1 MKMGQDMLVKILLT
15 LPPKT
20 LMRFKCV
27 SKWWFAL
34 INNPG
39 FVSKHLSNSANNN
52 LTTIHVFLARL
63 VVQRQHE
70 EEEEEE
76 NPKCNST
83 TKKEETQELLSIL
96 GFCKD
101 DDNTDDE
108 HSNSCSLVGVQDIII
123 PQSFIQK
130 IGVPEQPFGILGH
143 CNGIVLL
150 SSDSSLVLCNP
161 GIGEFNRIPDEP
173 CLPMWPL
180 DQPDDHDGQEHM
192 ETGFHIGF
200 GYDPVS
206 NECKVVTFTNYFEEV
221 DEDCRRF
228 LSRHKAVVYTTGC
241 DFWEELNTDSL
252 ETETTLFWPEYF
264 QMPFKGMCYWLGY
277 EQDKELFPFDAV
289 EHRFRANGGLIISFD
304 TSREV
309 FHGIPFPSELQP
321 LNRSNH
327 LYMKLTVWNESVA
340 FFALGV
346 NDRRYP
352 EPYEMWV
359 MDDDF
364 KGAWTKHFTIEGTD
378 DQIRRSS
385 PVALWGDECL
395 MVDNDGHVVFFNL
408 CTKKLKHTPIETVDN
423 NIVVYVNSIVSV
435 MGRSHKLKSIE
446 NTCSDKDED
455 AMVAVDGKRES
466 CRRLYSYSV
475 WAIPP
480 ADVSRR
486 IKKLMESLEAE
497 FGGPEI
503 EPHIPILGSI
513 QMMSREDAL
522 NKFRFAPMD
531 DIVAKV
537 DRVITKNYYYQCV
550 SLLMDRKLF
559 ENAQRWSYHF
569 GFYNSSMP
577 YLSLLYGKLTEEE
590 RKKAGEIV
598 NILDESITGLT
609 FPITHFALY
618 EIDNDDRSL
627 KSWTKIAEIGR

>member
-20 LMRFKCV
+20 LTRFKCV

-52 LTTIHVFLARL
+52 LTTLHVFLARL
-63 VVQRQHE
+63 VVQRLQQ

-83 TKKEETQELLSIL
+83 TKKEETKAVLSIL
-96 GFCKD
+96 EFCKD

-130 IGVPEQPFGILGH
+130 TGEIPFCFLAH
-143 CNGIVLL
+143 RNGIVLL
-150 SSDSSLVLCNP
+150 CSENPVLCNP
-161 GIGEFNRIPDEP
+161 GIGEFKRTPDYP

-180 DQPDDHDGQEHM
+180 DLPDDDDGQEHM
-192 ETGFHIGF
+192 ETGYHTGF

-206 NECKVVTFTNYFEEV
+206 NDYKVVTFTTLFQEV
-221 DEDCRRF
+221 DEHCRTY
-228 LSRHKAVVYTTGC
+228 LSRYKAAVYTMGC

-252 ETETTLFWPEYF
+252 ETETTLFWPNCY
-264 QMPFKGMCYWLGY
+264 QMSFKGMCYWLGY
-277 EQDKELFPFDAV
+277 EQDKELLPFDGV
-289 EHRFRANGGLIISFD
+289 GQQYLGNGNVFISFD

-309 FHGIPFPSELQP
+309 FHGIPLPSELQP
-321 LNRSNH
+321 LNRLDRLS
-327 LYMKLTVWNESVA
+327 LMLTVWNESVA

-346 NDRRYP
+346 DSSRYP

-378 DQIRRSS
+378 DQIRRSR

-395 MVDNDGHVVFFNL
+395 MVDSDGRLVFFNH
-408 CTKKLKHTPIETVDN
+408 CTKKLKYIPIETEDQDD
-423 NIVVYVNSIVSV
+423 ILVYVNSIVSV
-435 MGRSHKLKSIE
+435 MGRSQKIKSIE

-455 AMVAVDGKRES
+455 AMVVVDGKRES

-480 ADVSRR
+480 ADVSHR
-486 IKKLMESLEAE
+486 IKKLMEGLQAE

-522 NKFRFAPMD
+522 NKFRFAPMN

-537 DRVITKNYYYQCV
+537 DRVVTKNYYHQCV
-550 SLLMDRKLF
+550 SLLMDRELF
-559 ENAQRWSYHF
+559 ENTERWSNHF
-569 GFYNSSMP
+569 NFYNSSMP

-598 NILDESITGLT
+598 NILDERITSLT

-627 KSWTKIAEIGR
+627 KSSTKIAEIRR

>member
-39 FVSKHLSNSANNN
+39 F
-52 LTTIHVFLARL
+52 
-63 VVQRQHE
+63 RQHEEEE

-83 TKKEETQELLSIL
+83 TKKEETPEVLSIL

-130 IGVPEQPFGILGH
+130 IGVPEQPFCILGH

-173 CLPMWPL
+173 CLPLWPL
-180 DQPDDHDGQEHM
+180 DLPDDHDGQEHM

-206 NECKVVTFTNYFEEV
+206 NECKVVTFTTYFQEV
-221 DEDCRRF
+221 DEDCRTF
-228 LSRHKAVVYTTGC
+228 LSRHRAVVYTTGC

-321 LNRSNH
+321 LNRSDH
-327 LYMKLTVWNESVA
+327 LYTKLTVWNESVA

-385 PVALWGDECL
+385 PVVLWGDECL
-395 MVDNDGHVVFFNL
+395 MVDSDGHVVFFNL
-408 CTKKLKHTPIETVDN
+408 CTKKLKHTSIETVDN

-455 AMVAVDGKRES
+455 AMVVVDGKRES

-486 IKKLMESLEAE
+486 IKKLMESLQAE

-522 NKFRFAPMD
+522 NKFRLAPMD

-537 DRVITKNYYYQCV
+537 DRVITKNYYHQCV

>member
-1 MKMGQDMLVKILLT
+1 MKMGQDMLLKILLT

-34 INNPG
+34 IDNP
-39 FVSKHLSNSANNN
+39 
-52 LTTIHVFLARL
+52 

-70 EEEEEE
+70 EVEED
-76 NPKCNST
+76 PKCNST
-83 TKKEETQELLSIL
+83 TKKEETE
-96 GFCKD
+96 
-101 DDNTDDE
+101 E
-108 HSNSCSLVGVQDIII
+108 DIII
-123 PQSFIQK
+123 PQSLIQN
-130 IGVPEQPFGILGH
+130 IGVLEQQFGIEGH

-150 SSDSSLVLCNP
+150 SGESSLVLCNP

-173 CLPMWPL
+173 CLPIWPL
-180 DQPDDHDGQEHM
+180 DQPDDYDGQDHL
-192 ETGFHIGF
+192 ETGFDTGF
-200 GYDPVS
+200 GYDPMS
-206 NECKVVTFTNYFEEV
+206 NEYKVVTFTTYFQKA
-221 DEDCRRF
+221 DEDRRTF
-228 LSRHKAVVYTTGC
+228 LSRHIAVVYTMGC
-241 DFWEELNTDSL
+241 DFWEEINTDSL
-252 ETETTLFWPEYF
+252 ETETTLFWPKHFE
-264 QMPFKGMCYWLGY
+264 MSFKRMCYWLGI

-289 EHRFRANGGLIISFD
+289 EHRFHANGTLIISFY

-309 FHGIPFPSELQP
+309 FHGIPLPSELQQFV
-321 LNRSNH
+321 RSNH
-327 LYMKLTVWNESVA
+327 LSLKLTVWNESVA
-340 FFALGV
+340 FFAISV
-346 NDRRYP
+346 DHRKYP

-364 KGAWTKHFTIEGTD
+364 KGAWTKHLTIEGTD
-378 DQIRRSS
+378 DQIR
-385 PVALWGDECL
+385 
-395 MVDNDGHVVFFNL
+395 
-408 CTKKLKHTPIETVDN
+408 
-423 NIVVYVNSIVSV
+423 SIVSV
-435 MGRSHKLKSIE
+435 MGRSHKLTSIE

-455 AMVAVDGKRES
+455 AMVMVDGERES
-466 CRRLYSYSV
+466 CKRLYSYSV

-480 ADVSRR
+480 ADVSHR
-486 IKKLMESLEAE
+486 IKKVIEGLKAE
-497 FGGPEI
+497 FGGPDI

-522 NKFRFAPMD
+522 NKFRFASMD

-537 DRVITKNYYYQCV
+537 DRVVTKNYYHQCV
-550 SLLMDRKLF
+550 SLLMDRELF

-598 NILDESITGLT
+598 NILDESITSLT

-618 EIDNDDRSL
+618 EIDYDDRSL

>member
-1 MKMGQDMLVKILLT
+1 MLVKILLT

-76 NPKCNST
+76 EEENPKCNST
-83 TKKEETQELLSIL
+83 TKKEETPEVLSIL

-130 IGVPEQPFGILGH
+130 IGVPEQPFCILGH

-173 CLPMWPL
+173 CLPLWPL
-180 DQPDDHDGQEHM
+180 DLPDDHDGQEHM

-206 NECKVVTFTNYFEEV
+206 NECKVVTFTTYFQEV
-221 DEDCRRF
+221 DEDCRTF
-228 LSRHKAVVYTTGC
+228 LSRHRAVVYTTGC

-309 FHGIPFPSELQP
+309 FH
-321 LNRSNH
+321 
-327 LYMKLTVWNESVA
+327 VA

-385 PVALWGDECL
+385 PVVLWGDECL
-395 MVDNDGHVVFFNL
+395 MVDSDGHVVFFNL
-408 CTKKLKHTPIETVDN
+408 CTKKLKHTSIETVDN

-455 AMVAVDGKRES
+455 AMVVVDGKRES

-486 IKKLMESLEAE
+486 IKKLMESLQAE

-522 NKFRFAPMD
+522 NKFRLAPMD

-537 DRVITKNYYYQCV
+537 DRVITKNYYHQCV

-627 KSWTKIAEIGR
+627 KSWTKIAEIGC

>member
-1 MKMGQDMLVKILLT
+1 MKMGQDMLLKILLT

-27 SKWWFAL
+27 SKWWSAL

-39 FVSKHLSNSANNN
+39 FVSKHLSISANNN
-52 LTTIHVFLARL
+52 LTTLHVFLARL

-70 EEEEEE
+70 EVEED
-76 NPKCNST
+76 PKCNST
-83 TKKEETQELLSIL
+83 TKKEETEEVLSFL
-96 GFCKD
+96 EFCKD

-108 HSNSCSLVGVQDIII
+108 HGNSCSLIGVQDIII
-123 PQSFIQK
+123 PQSLIQN
-130 IGVPEQPFGILGH
+130 IGVPEQQFGIEGH

-150 SSDSSLVLCNP
+150 SGESSLVLCNP

-180 DQPDDHDGQEHM
+180 DQPDDYDGQDHL
-192 ETGFHIGF
+192 ETGFHTGF
-200 GYDPVS
+200 GYDPMS
-206 NECKVVTFTNYFEEV
+206 NEYKVVTFTTYFQEA
-221 DEDCRRF
+221 DEDRLRF
-228 LSRHKAVVYTTGC
+228 LSRHRAVVYTMGC
-241 DFWEELNTDSL
+241 DFWEEINTDSL
-252 ETETTLFWPEYF
+252 ETETTLFWPKHFE
-264 QMPFKGMCYWLGY
+264 MSFKGMCYWLGI

-289 EHRFRANGGLIISFD
+289 ESRFHANGTLIISFD

-309 FHGIPFPSELQP
+309 FHGIPLPSELQQFV
-321 LNRSNH
+321 RSNH
-327 LYMKLTVWNESVA
+327 LSLKLTVWNESVA
-340 FFALGV
+340 FFALSV
-346 NDRRYP
+346 DHRRYP

-364 KGAWTKHFTIEGTD
+364 KGAWTKHLTIEGTD
-378 DQIRRSS
+378 DQIRRSR

-395 MVDNDGHVVFFNL
+395 MVDSDGYDGHVVFFNL
-408 CTKKLKHTPIETVDN
+408 CTKKLKHIPIETKHHENVF
-423 NIVVYVNSIVSV
+423 VYVNSIISV
-435 MGRSHKLKSIE
+435 MGRSHKLTSIE

-455 AMVAVDGKRES
+455 AMVVVDGERES
-466 CRRLYSYSV
+466 CKRLYSYSV

-480 ADVSRR
+480 ADVSHR
-486 IKKLMESLEAE
+486 IKKVMEGLQAE

-537 DRVITKNYYYQCV
+537 DRVVTKNYYHQCV
-550 SLLMDRKLF
+550 SLLMDRELF

-569 GFYNSSMP
+569 GFYNSN
-577 YLSLLYGKLTEEE
+577 LLYGKLTEEE
-590 RKKAGEIV
+590 RKKAGEFV
-598 NILDESITGLT
+598 NILDESITSLT

-618 EIDNDDRSL
+618 EIDYDDRSL